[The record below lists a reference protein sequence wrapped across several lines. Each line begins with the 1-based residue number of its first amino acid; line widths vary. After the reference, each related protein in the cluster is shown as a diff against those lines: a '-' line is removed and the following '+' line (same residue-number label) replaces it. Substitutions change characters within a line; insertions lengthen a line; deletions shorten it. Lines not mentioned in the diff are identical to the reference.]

1 MVTYTVVMDAIFKAL
16 SDDTRRKL
24 LDMLRLKDGQTLT
37 ELESALGMTRF
48 GVMKHLKILEAASL
62 IVTRK
67 AGRFKYHYLNAAP
80 LQLLVDRW
88 IEPLTQQPLA
98 RALLDL
104 KADLERSNNMSTMT
118 ETRPDFMMETFIRTT
133 PEKLWEALTD
143 PDMITRYHF
152 ASVAI
157 HGRFA
162 AGQSYEYKFAD
173 GNVMLSG
180 EIIIADRPKRLE
192 MSFIPGWMGPDAAK
206 SRHVYEIEAVG
217 DLTKLLVLHYDLSES
232 QHGVREGWAKIIAS
246 LKSYLETGEALRFG

>member
-1 MVTYTVVMDAIFKAL
+1 MDAIFKAL
-16 SDDTRRKL
+16 SDETRREL
-24 LDMLRLKDGQTLT
+24 LDMLRRKDGQTLT

-62 IVTRK
+62 IGTRK

-80 LQLLVDRW
+80 LQQLVDRW

-104 KADLERSNNMSTMT
+104 KADLERSSDMATIT

-133 PEKLWEALTD
+133 PEKLWDALTN
-143 PDMITRYHF
+143 PDLITRYHF
-152 ASVAI
+152 ASVAM

-162 AGQSYEYKFAD
+162 AGEPYEYKFAD

-180 EIIIADRPKRLE
+180 EIIAADPPKRLE
-192 MSFIPGWMGPDAAK
+192 MSFLPGWLGPDVAK
-206 SRHVYEIEAVG
+206 SHHVYELEAVG
-217 DLTKLLVLHYDLSES
+217 DLTRLIILHYDLPDS

-246 LKSYLETGEALRFG
+246 LKSYLETGEALRFA